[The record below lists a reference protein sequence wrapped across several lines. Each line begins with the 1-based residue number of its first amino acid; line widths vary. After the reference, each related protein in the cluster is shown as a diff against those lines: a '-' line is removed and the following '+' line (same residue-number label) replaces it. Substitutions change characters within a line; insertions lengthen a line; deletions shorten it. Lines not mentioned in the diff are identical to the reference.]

1 MIFYSVQELLLLAMA
16 AVIIDWIIGDPKW
29 PTHPVIWI
37 GRLIKGLERLLYP
50 NNNSASPIAV
60 KLCGCLLTLITITVS
75 WGVMFLIV
83 WTADAVHVWAGYAV
97 SAWFISTTLAV
108 KGLKDAAMLVYLPLS
123 QGNLADARRYVGYIV
138 GRDTEDLSEPEAAR
152 ATVETVAENTVD
164 AFLSPLLF
172 ALIGGAPLAMLYR
185 SANTLDSMVGYRN
198 ETYIDFGWCSAR
210 LDDVLNYIPAR
221 LTGILMVSAAAL
233 LPGMKP
239 GRSCRSIRAFASLH
253 PSPNSGIPESAV
265 AGAIGI
271 QLGGIN
277 RYFGVASERARM
289 GWKTRELET
298 RDIRASIHIMYVV
311 SVLAL
316 AGMGV
321 AWLCLV

>member
-16 AVIIDWIIGDPKW
+16 AVVIDWIIGDPKW

-50 NNNSASPIAV
+50 KDMSASPFAA
-60 KLCGCLLTLITITVS
+60 KLRGCLLTLITIIVS
-75 WGVMFLIV
+75 WGVMTLIV
-83 WTADAVHVWAGYAV
+83 WTADAVHTWLGYAV

-108 KGLKDAAMLVYLPLS
+108 KGLKDAAMLVYMPLTG
-123 QGNLADARRYVGYIV
+123 GNLEEARRYVGYIV
-138 GRDTEDLSEPEAAR
+138 GRDTDGLSEPEAAR
-152 ATVETVAENTVD
+152 ATIETVAENTVD

-185 SANTLDSMVGYRN
+185 SVNTLDSMVGYRN
-198 ETYIDFGWCSAR
+198 ETYIYFGRCSAR

-221 LTGILMVSAAAL
+221 LTGILMVAAAAL

-239 GRSCRSIRAFASLH
+239 GHSWRSIRAFASLH

-271 QLGGIN
+271 QLGGVN

-289 GWKTRELET
+289 GWKTRELEP
-298 RDIRASIHIMYVV
+298 RDIRASIHILYAV

-321 AWLCLV
+321 AWLCLL